1 MSEDV
6 VLTQKTCQ
14 ERKMTVVKRMGYFED
29 GEKASSVAL
38 GIIFKRENVFWQKSI
53 VFVSQRFKHRR
64 RRYTI

>member
-1 MSEDV
+1 MSGKEDD
-6 VLTQKTCQ
+6 
-14 ERKMTVVKRMGYFED
+14 VVKRMGYFED